1 MSRGAAMESLG
12 THVIAELF
20 NCDAYVIDDLKKVKE
35 VFMAAAELSRATII
49 KPFFH
54 KFSPY
59 GVSGVIVIAESHFT
73 IHTWPEHGYAAVDIF
88 TCGDLNWQDALEHI
102 KTELK
107 SERCSIFEMQRGL
120 LPDHTIIKQSGVF
133 KEVENAGCIE

>member
-1 MSRGAAMESLG
+1 MEGLG

-20 NCDAYVIDDLKKVKE
+20 DCNEFHINDVKKVEE
-35 VFMAAAELSRATII
+35 VLMAAAELSSATII

-59 GVSGVIVIAESHFT
+59 GISGVIVIAESHFT

-88 TCGDLNWQDALEHI
+88 TCGDLNYQVAMEHI
-102 KTELK
+102 KNELGA
-107 SERCSIFEMQRGL
+107 ERCTIFQFERGI
-120 LPDHTIIKQSGVF
+120 LPDKTRENSLPAF
-133 KEVENAGCIE
+133 REVENAGYFE

>member
-1 MSRGAAMESLG
+1 MEGLG

-20 NCDAYVIDDLKKVKE
+20 NCDELHINNLKKVEE
-35 VFMAAAELSRATII
+35 VMMAAAELSKATII

-59 GVSGVIVIAESHFT
+59 GISGVIIIAESHFT

-88 TCGDLNWQDALEHI
+88 TCGDLGYQAALDHI
-102 KTELK
+102 KNELGA
-107 SERCSIFEMQRGL
+107 ERCTLFQFQRGI
-120 LPDHTIIKQSGVF
+120 LPDSKRINEMSVIR
-133 KEVENAGCIE
+133 EVENAGYVE

>member
-1 MSRGAAMESLG
+1 MEGLG

-20 NCDAYVIDDLKKVKE
+20 DCNEFHINDVKKVEE
-35 VFMAAAELSRATII
+35 VLMAAAELSSATII

-59 GVSGVIVIAESHFT
+59 GISGVIVIAESHFT

-88 TCGDLNWQDALEHI
+88 TCGDLNYQAALEHI
-102 KTELK
+102 KNELEA
-107 SERCSIFEMQRGL
+107 ERCTIFQFQRGV
-120 LPDHTIIKQSGVF
+120 LPDKSKEKSLPIF
-133 KEVENAGCIE
+133 REVENAGYFE